1 MLSERAS
8 EIEMP
13 VSDNV
18 SDIEYNKSLD
28 ASLKISSIPVNLER
42 RQTAIGDHEVDSS
55 KPRVIKP
62 RVIEDSEL

>member
-13 VSDNV
+13 V